1 MKSLFSLSFSA
12 IFICTISC
20 GEKKETAAP
29 VSPDVNV
36 VAAGQKT
43 IPVYTEYVG
52 ETYGIS
58 DIQIQARTTGWI
70 LGIHFKEGDFVKKGQ
85 LLFTIDDQE
94 IRNRISEAAAQLARA
109 SSMKSKTQSDLERVE
124 PLVKMNAL
132 SQRDLDAA
140 IAANNSAK
148 AEVDAS
154 SAALANARV
163 ELGYTRITAPI
174 SGLIGLN
181 KYQVGDYVNPTSIG
195 GSLNTISAVGEMRV
209 RFPISETEYL
219 RFVKRLRSDTG
230 SVKALGKIPVKL
242 ILGDGTEFNEIG
254 RIDLANRQIDP
265 KTGSLIIQSIFTNK
279 QNILRPGQYVKVRFQ
294 TDIYENAIMVPQQA
308 VSQLQNI
315 YQVYVLNDSSKVNPR
330 IVKVGARVGSN
341 WIIQDGLKAGEKVA
355 IIGSAALNL
364 QVPVKPVSM
373 NWNYDSTSV
382 Q

>member
-1 MKSLFSLSFSA
+1 L
-12 IFICTISC
+12 IISC
-20 GEKKETAAP
+20 GEKKEKATP
-29 VSPDVNV
+29 VSPEVNM
-36 VAAGQKT
+36 VACGQKT

-52 ETYGIS
+52 ETYGIL

-85 LLFTIDDQE
+85 LLYTIDDQE
-94 IRNRISEAAAQLARA
+94 IRNRIAEATAQLSRA
-109 SSMKSKTQSDLERVE
+109 NSIKSKTKSDLDRVE

-154 SAALANARV
+154 AAALANARV
-163 ELGYTRITAPI
+163 EQGYTRITAPI
-174 SGLIGLN
+174 SGLIGIN
-181 KYQVGDYVNPTSIG
+181 NYQVGDYVNPTAAR
-195 GSLNTISAVGEMRV
+195 GSLNTISAVGEIRV
-209 RFPISETEYL
+209 RFPISESEYL
-219 RFVKRLRSDTG
+219 RFVKRSRSDSSQVYSFTK
-230 SVKALGKIPVKL
+230 VPVKL
-242 ILGDGTEFNEIG
+242 ILGDGIEFNETG

-265 KTGSLIIQSIFTNK
+265 KTGSLIIQAIFANK
-279 QNILRPGQYVKVRFQ
+279 QNILRPGQFVKVRFQ
-294 TDIYENAIMVPQQA
+294 TDIYQNAILVPQQA

-315 YQVYVLNDSSKVNPR
+315 YQVYVLNDSSQVNPR

-341 WIIQDGLKAGEKVA
+341 WIIQEGLKAGEKVA
-355 IIGSAALNL
+355 IVGSAAVNPR
-364 QVPVKPVSM
+364 VPVKPISM

>member
-1 MKSLFSLSFSA
+1 MKSLFILSFYA
-12 IFICTISC
+12 IIFCTISC

-36 VAAGQKT
+36 VVAGQKT
-43 IPVYTEYVG
+43 IPVFTEYVG

-85 LLFTIDDQE
+85 LLFTTDDQE
-94 IRNRISEAAAQLARA
+94 IRNRIVEANAQLSKAN
-109 SSMKSKTQSDLERVE
+109 SMKSKTQSDLDRVE

-163 ELGYTRITAPI
+163 EQGYTRITAPI
-174 SGLIGLN
+174 SGLIGIN
-181 KYQVGDYVNPTSIG
+181 KYQVGDYVNPTAIG
-195 GSLNTISAVGEMRV
+195 GALNTISAVGEMRV
-209 RFPISETEYL
+209 RFPISESEYL
-219 RFVKRLRSDTG
+219 RFVKRIRSDTA
-230 SVKALGKIPVKL
+230 SVKGLSKVPVTL
-242 ILGDGTEFNEIG
+242 ILGDGTSFNETG
-254 RIDLANRQIDP
+254 KIDLANRQIDP
-265 KTGSLIIQSIFTNK
+265 QTGSLIVQAIFTNK

-294 TDIYENAIMVPQQA
+294 TDIYQDAILVPQQA
-308 VSQLQNI
+308 VSQLQSI

-355 IIGSAALNL
+355 IIGSAAVNPR
-364 QVPVKPVSM
+364 VPVKPITM